1 MKQANIANVA
11 VTEKHSEQL
20 EEKKCINSIKF
31 ESESFENPD
40 YSFCSCFLSLVTKCR
55 FIDFTQSCR
64 HCELK

>member
-31 ESESFENPD
+31 ESESFETPIIA
-40 YSFCSCFLSLVTKCR
+40 SALV
-55 FIDFTQSCR
+55 SS
-64 HCELK
+64 HL